1 MSQNPN
7 PPENTNDNNEQNS
20 RNKEGKHI
28 KSTPLLIVIAAILV
42 FFIYNIFKEKPPA
55 ERSGSNNEEEVATV
69 SPNPFDDSYRERNP
83 SIQNTNATPEEII
96 AQERIEAQNNF
107 NEELMRLRMEEL
119 QRMRE
124 REEKAKNSPISFRGV
139 MSSSSSGS
147 SSSQSDSD
155 IPEMDYDGNRQ
166 ASKRNFLL
174 NERAPSFYSRGILIP
189 ALSPYEVKAG
199 DFIPA
204 IMQGAINS
212 DLPSRTIVAL
222 VRENVYDSLTG
233 NHLLIPQGTRIQGT
247 YDSNVTFGQN
257 RLLVIWQRLILPNGK
272 SIELANMQGVDLS
285 GRVGMTGKVNNH
297 FGTLLKG
304 VVLSSIAG
312 AAGGVVTS
320 DSNNA
325 AVRNAST
332 GAGEQIVRIGDR
344 YAERALS
351 RQPTIDIAIGARF
364 NIMVHSDLILEPYRR

>member
-1 MSQNPN
+1 MSQNQN
-7 PPENTNDNNEQNS
+7 PPDNNNNNEQNA

-28 KSTPLLIVIAAILV
+28 KSKGILIIIAIILF
-42 FFIYNIFKEKPPA
+42 FFIYNIFKEKPAPV
-55 ERSGSNNEEEVATV
+55 RSDSGSEEETITT
-69 SPNPFDDSYRERNP
+69 SQNPFDTGYIERTP
-83 SIQNTNATPEEII
+83 PLQNNNAPTEEMII
-96 AQERIEAQNNF
+96 QERIEARNNF
-107 NEELMRLRMEEL
+107 NEELARRRMEEL
-119 QRMRE
+119 QKARE
-124 REEKAKNSPISFRGV
+124 REERAKNSPISFRGI
-139 MSSSSSGS
+139 MASSSSGN
-147 SSSQSDSD
+147 SSSQSDNE

-166 ASKRNFLL
+166 ASKRNFIH
-174 NERAPSFYSRGILIP
+174 NEKAPSFYSRGILIP

-320 DSNNA
+320 DSSNA